1 MVDNEG
7 PATVVHVLREGRAYC
22 DISGVPGV
30 WPKGHAWIAFNDP
43 DLTQA
48 NCPRCLEVRDVAAK
62 LDAVNARTPAEL
74 ERMLKEM
81 HAASDAFYWRAFSI
95 GCHPFI
101 EFCGLMNEYIKMC
114 ANARDAG
121 IDFAEASAH
130 SGRALPMQEFEAAYL
145 GEKLGCIYGPS
156 LQDPANRR
164 AFMRAAGLNDSAPK
178 KLCPRHW
185 EHEAGACPE
194 CNP

>member
-1 MVDNEG
+1 M
-7 PATVVHVLREGRAYC
+7 TSTIVHILREGRAYC
-22 DISGVPGV
+22 SISGVPGV
-30 WPKGHAWIAFNDP
+30 WPKGHAWIGFDDADVAN
-43 DLTQA
+43 A
-48 NCPRCLEVRDVAAK
+48 NCPACLKVRDAAAK

-74 ERMLKEM
+74 DAMLQSMRET
-81 HAASDAFYWRAFSI
+81 SDAFYRCAFRI

-114 ANARDAG
+114 HNARDAG
-121 IDFAEASAH
+121 IDFADANAH

-156 LQDPANRR
+156 LHNPANRR
-164 AFMRAAGLNDSAPK
+164 AFLRAAGLDDDAIR
-178 KLCPRHW
+178 LCRKHW
-185 EHEAGACPE
+185 EYEAESCPE